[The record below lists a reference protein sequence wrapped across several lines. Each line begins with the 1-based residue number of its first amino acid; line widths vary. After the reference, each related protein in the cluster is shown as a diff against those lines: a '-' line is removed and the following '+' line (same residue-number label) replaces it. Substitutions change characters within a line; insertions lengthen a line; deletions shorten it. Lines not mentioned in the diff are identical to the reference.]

1 MPEHSLEEVARELV
15 APVLA
20 RAGISLLDV
29 SWHPGRRASVL
40 RLTVDR
46 AGGVTLDDC
55 GRASELASEVLDR
68 YESLTPGPY
77 NLEVSSPGAERQL
90 EVEADYQAAIGHR
103 IRVHL
108 EIGDGEQVVEGRLVT
123 ISPAELG
130 LLARR
135 SRSGR
140 LVPLTV
146 ERSLVRR
153 AQVVVDL

>member
-1 MPEHSLEEVARELV
+1 MPEHSLEELARELV
-15 APVLA
+15 APVLEQ
-20 RAGISLLDV
+20 AGISLVDV
-29 SWHPGRRASVL
+29 SWHPGRRAAVL

-55 GRASELASEVLDR
+55 GRASDLASEVLDR
-68 YESLTPGPY
+68 YEALTPGPY

-90 EVEADYQAAIGHR
+90 REEADYQAAIGHR

-108 EIGDGEQVVEGRLVT
+108 DMGDQEQVVEGRLVA
-123 ISPAELG
+123 ISSSELG
-130 LLARR
+130 LEARR

-146 ERSLVRR
+146 DRTLIRR

>member
-1 MPEHSLEEVARELV
+1 MPDHSLEELARELV

-20 RAGISLLDV
+20 RAGISLVDV

-46 AGGVTLDDC
+46 AGGITLDDC

-68 YESLTPGPY
+68 HESLTPGPY
-77 NLEVSSPGAERQL
+77 NLEVSSPGAERELL
-90 EVEADYQAAIGHR
+90 EEADYQAALGHR

-108 EIGDGEQVVEGRLVT
+108 EVGEGEQVVEGRLVT
-123 ISPAELG
+123 ISATELQ

-146 ERSLVRR
+146 VRSLVRR
-153 AQVVVDL
+153 ARVVVDL

>member
-1 MPEHSLEEVARELV
+1 MPEHPLEELARELV
-15 APVLA
+15 GPVLA
-20 RAGISLLDV
+20 RAGITLVDV
-29 SWHPGRRASVL
+29 SWHPSRRTSVL

-55 GRASELASEVLDR
+55 GRASELASEVLDQH
-68 YESLTPGPY
+68 ESLTPGPY

-90 EVEADYQAAIGHR
+90 HEEADYQAAIGHR

-108 EIGDGEQVVEGRLVT
+108 ANDASEQVVEGRLVS
-123 ISPAELG
+123 ISATELG
-130 LLARR
+130 LVSRR

-140 LVPLTV
+140 LVPTSV
-146 ERSLVRR
+146 PRSLIRR